1 MLKLKRER
9 KVEYKNDRNEEKDLF
24 IKVYKLDN
32 NKNGLNY
39 RVIAREKRFG
49 KIVHDKMFF
58 TEKAYKLFIERVE
71 DAAYY
76 KKDYNLFAKDAERK
90 FVTLCIEC
98 INNAEL
104 ADFDVDFCE
113 KNHYIDFML
122 NLKNAK
128 NDKERDI
135 QFEKVYPVYTGG
147 CEGLRIKHKTNGVR
161 IMNYDFINKIRYE
174 KDNVPKKERG
184 FNRKAIKLI
193 QAYNEYKREYGVDE
207 NELEDIMMNNIENA
221 NFKEAGIIV
230 KLARL
235 FV

>member
-1 MLKLKRER
+1 M
-9 KVEYKNDRNEEKDLF
+9 
-24 IKVYKLDN
+24 
-32 NKNGLNY
+32 
-39 RVIAREKRFG
+39 
-49 KIVHDKMFF
+49 HDKMFF

-71 DAAYY
+71 EVAHN
-76 KKDYNLFAKDAERK
+76 KKDYDLFTKDTERR
-90 FVTLCIEC
+90 FVTLCIER

-104 ADFDVDFCE
+104 ARFDADFDKHE
-113 KNHYIDFML
+113 KSHYIDFML